1 MKIGLAMGV
10 VGIPLPEYRDIAQS
24 AEAAGAYALCV
35 GEAANES
42 IASATYFGTVTCKPK
57 IITAITTWVRPP
69 VNTALGS
76 TTIDS
81 ITDGRFE
88 LGLGTMPD
96 HWNREH
102 YQIDPARPTVRM
114 REYVAAIRQS
124 WLAHSGA
131 KANFS
136 GEFYQINGYQ
146 RLAKPLR
153 DSIPIHLAATRPG
166 MAKLAGEIADGV
178 IVNWLHT
185 YEWLHQSLEPA
196 LATGS
201 QISGNSCQRSAMVR
215 VLIEP
220 DAKKARDVLRP
231 SFDMYRSVPYFHEIT
246 ASAGFSTTP
255 TSDLPDEL
263 VDAMTVHGSIEQVTE
278 IIGQRYGGWAD
289 WLELIPPGATSGDVL
304 RTSYDGLFELLPKL
318 KDI

>member
-10 VGIPLPEYRDIAQS
+10 VGIRLPDYRDIALS
-24 AEAAGAYALCV
+24 AQEAGAYALCV

-42 IASATYFGTVTCKPK
+42 IASASYFGTLTTKPK

-69 VNTALGS
+69 VNTALAAS
-76 TTIDS
+76 TLDE

-96 HWNREH
+96 HWNRSH

-114 REYVAAIRQS
+114 REYVEAIRQS

-131 KANFS
+131 SANFD
-136 GEFYQINGYQ
+136 GEFYKIDGYQ
-146 RLAKPLR
+146 RLSKPIRERL
-153 DSIPIHLAATRPG
+153 PIHLAATRPG
-166 MAKLAGEIADGV
+166 MAKLAGEIGDGV

-185 YEWLHQSLEPA
+185 FEWLHQSLEPA
-196 LATGS
+196 LAAGA

-215 VLIEP
+215 VLIEADP
-220 DAKKARDVLRP
+220 VKAREILRP
-231 SFDMYRSVPYFHEIT
+231 SFNMYRSVPYFHEIT
-246 ASAGFSTTP
+246 ASAGFQTTP

-263 VDAMTVHGSIEQVTE
+263 VDAMTVHGSLEQVTE
-278 IIGQRYGGWAD
+278 TIAKRYGGWAD
-289 WLELIPPGATSGDVL
+289 WLELIPPGGTSSDVL
-304 RTSYDGLFELLPKL
+304 RSSYDGLFEAMLNLRAL
-318 KDI
+318 

>member
-1 MKIGLAMGV
+1 MGV

-42 IASATYFGTVTCKPK
+42 VASATFFGTVTSNPK

-69 VNTALGS
+69 VNTALGA
-76 TTIDS
+76 TTVDA
-81 ITDGRFE
+81 ITNGRFE

-96 HWNREH
+96 HWNKNH
-102 YQIDPARPTVRM
+102 YQIDPARPLVRM
-114 REYVAAIRQS
+114 REYVEAIRES
-124 WLAHSGA
+124 WRAHSGQP
-131 KANFS
+131 ANFS
-136 GEFYQINGYQ
+136 GEFYEINGYQ
-146 RLAKPLR
+146 RLAKPQR
-153 DSIPIHLAATRPG
+153 DRIPIHLAVTRPG

-196 LATGS
+196 LAAGA
-201 QISGNSCQRSAMVR
+201 QISRNTCERSAMVR

-220 DAKKARDVLRP
+220 DPVKAREILRP

-246 ASAGFSTTP
+246 ATAGYQTTP
-255 TSDLPDEL
+255 TSALPDEL
-263 VDAMTVHGSIEQVTE
+263 VDAMTVHGSVEEVTE
-278 IIGQRYGGWAD
+278 IIAKRYGGWAD
-289 WLELIPPGATSGDVL
+289 WLELIPPGATTESVL
-304 RTSYDGLFELLPKL
+304 RTSYEGLFELLPKL
-318 KDI
+318 NTL

>member
-42 IASATYFGTVTCKPK
+42 VASATFFGTVTSNPK

-69 VNTALGS
+69 VNTALGA
-76 TTIDS
+76 TTVDA
-81 ITDGRFE
+81 ITNGRFE

-96 HWNREH
+96 HWNKNH
-102 YQIDPARPTVRM
+102 YQIDPARPLVRM
-114 REYVAAIRQS
+114 REYVEAIRES
-124 WLAHSGA
+124 WRAHSGQP
-131 KANFS
+131 ANFS
-136 GEFYQINGYQ
+136 GEFYEINGYQ
-146 RLAKPLR
+146 RLAKPQR
-153 DSIPIHLAATRPG
+153 DRIPIHLAVTRPG

-196 LATGS
+196 LAAGA
-201 QISGNSCQRSAMVR
+201 QISRNTCERSAMVR

-220 DAKKARDVLRP
+220 DPVKAREILRP

-246 ASAGFSTTP
+246 ATAGYQTTP
-255 TSDLPDEL
+255 TSALPDEL
-263 VDAMTVHGSIEQVTE
+263 VDAMTVHGSVEEVTE
-278 IIGQRYGGWAD
+278 IIAKRYGGWAD
-289 WLELIPPGATSGDVL
+289 WLELIPPGATTESVL
-304 RTSYDGLFELLPKL
+304 RTSYEGLFELLPKL
-318 KDI
+318 NTL

>member
-42 IASATYFGTVTCKPK
+42 VASATFFGTVTSNPK

-69 VNTALGS
+69 VNTALGA
-76 TTIDS
+76 TTVDA
-81 ITDGRFE
+81 ITNGRFE

-96 HWNREH
+96 HWNKNH
-102 YQIDPARPTVRM
+102 YQIDPARPLVRM
-114 REYVAAIRQS
+114 REYGEAIRES
-124 WLAHSGA
+124 WRAHSGQP
-131 KANFS
+131 ANFS
-136 GEFYQINGYQ
+136 GEFYEINGYQ
-146 RLAKPLR
+146 RLAKPQR
-153 DSIPIHLAATRPG
+153 DRIPIHLAVTRPG

-185 YEWLHQSLEPA
+185 YEWLDQSLEPA
-196 LATGS
+196 LAAGS
-201 QISGNSCQRSAMVR
+201 QISGNTCQRSAMVR

-220 DAKKARDVLRP
+220 DPVKAREILRP

-246 ASAGFSTTP
+246 ATAGYQTTP
-255 TSDLPDEL
+255 TSALPDEL
-263 VDAMTVHGSIEQVTE
+263 VDAMTVHGSVEEVTE
-278 IIGQRYGGWAD
+278 IIAKRYGGWAD
-289 WLELIPPGATSGDVL
+289 WLELIPPGATTESVL
-304 RTSYDGLFELLPKL
+304 RTSYEGLFELLPKL
-318 KDI
+318 ATL

>member
-10 VGIPLPEYRDIAQS
+10 VGIPLPDYREIAQS

-42 IASATYFGTVTCKPK
+42 ISSATYFGTITTKPK

-69 VNTALGS
+69 VNAALAA
-76 TTIDS
+76 TTVDA

-114 REYVAAIRQS
+114 REYVEAIRQS

-131 KANFS
+131 KANF
-136 GEFYQINGYQ
+136 GGDFYQINGYQ

-153 DSIPIHLAATRPG
+153 DRLPIHLAVTRPG
-166 MAKLAGEIADGV
+166 MAKLTGEIADGV

-196 LATGS
+196 LAAGS
-201 QISGNSCQRSAMVR
+201 QISGNTCQRSAMVR

-220 DAKKARDVLRP
+220 DAAKAREILRP
-231 SFDMYRSVPYFHEIT
+231 SFDMYRNVPYFHEIT
-246 ASAGFSTTP
+246 ATAGFATTP
-255 TSDLPDEL
+255 TSELPDEL
-263 VDAMTVHGSIEQVTE
+263 VDAMTVHGSIDQVVE

-289 WLELIPPGATSGDVL
+289 WLELIPPGATSSDVL
-304 RTSYDGLFELLPKL
+304 RKSYDGLFELLPKL
-318 KDI
+318 AAV